1 MYADGRIQW
10 TTGENSGGYNGL
22 GGTEA
27 LVGINAGD
35 YINYVT
41 VPGSQTPDI
50 INITKTSNIDV
61 PGVWMFQVGRGTYN
75 YVSITK
81 CNCFTCLYCKTLHC
95 KLFLTAFTYEWI
107 S

>member
-10 TTGENSGGYNGL
+10 TTGGHSGGYNGL

-27 LVGINAGD
+27 LAGINAGD

-61 PGVWMFQVGRGTYN
+61 PGIWMFQVDRSRGTY
-75 YVSITK
+75 I
-81 CNCFTCLYCKTLHC
+81 
-95 KLFLTAFTYEWI
+95 ATYL
-107 S
+107 